1 MLYGLKDCAN
11 LTVKSKDTD
20 KVVLY
25 TDYAKTSTIEFT
37 SESIYAYNKNTKA
50 VRWDK
55 SREGTFKTTMEIF
68 NMSIIAM
75 LFGSDLENK
84 SVPFMKRVVCPV
96 KDGKA
101 VIESEYDI
109 KAGTLAVFKLDT
121 SDMKSNLEEQLPGTP
136 ESEENTYSITGKN
149 LTLSSDTFPDNSEYV
164 VCYFMTDAEAQ
175 TFMVDDVAFPGG
187 YVIYG
192 DTALRNTDQHDEF
205 VQFELLNVKPQS
217 NVTLAMDVDNA
228 CSLEVTWD
236 IMSDTD
242 GNMMRWSKMAE

>member
-11 LTVKSKDTD
+11 LTVKSKESD
-20 KVVLY
+20 KIVLY
-25 TDYAKTSTIEFT
+25 ADYAKTSTIEFT

-68 NMSIIAM
+68 NMDIIAM
-75 LFGSDLENK
+75 LFGSELETK
-84 SVPFMKRVVCPV
+84 AVPFMKRSVCPV
-96 KDGKA
+96 KAGQA
-101 VIESEYDI
+101 IIETDTDI
-109 KAGTLAVFKLDT
+109 KEGSLAVYKLDA
-121 SDMKSNLEEQLPGTP
+121 SDMKTNLDEQKAGNPST
-136 ESEENTYSITGKN
+136 EENTYSISGKN
-149 LTLSSDTFPDNSEYV
+149 LTLSTTTFPDDSEYV
-164 VCYFMTDAEAQ
+164 ACYYMVDAEAQ
-175 TFMVDDVAFPGG
+175 TFTVDDVAFPGG
-187 YVIYG
+187 YVVYG
-192 DTALRNTDQHDEF
+192 DTALRNTEQHDEF

-236 IMSDTD
+236 IMSDSD